1 MSRPTLAVL
10 LSRFPHPLD
19 KGDKLRAFH
28 QIRSLSLSCDIHLFT
43 LCEDSPSPADMLA
56 LEPYCRNITIFRLSR
71 AVIAWQSLLSVFRGL
86 PVQAGYFFHPAV
98 YRKFREVVMQLQ
110 PDALYLQLS
119 RTAAYGR
126 DLPFRKVIDFQDAF
140 SLNYAR
146 VSEQSSGLRR
156 WFYARESRLMRAFET
171 RMMDWYD
178 ATTIISE
185 FDRGHLERQPNKT
198 VVVGNGVD
206 TVHFAPQHAAP
217 SCDLLFAG
225 NLGYLPNAMAVE
237 FIAEQ
242 LMPGLLAQKPD
253 VKVWIT
259 GRSPELEKKYG
270 ALFPNNLIFKG
281 WVPDVRD
288 AYASARVFIAPLFT
302 GAGVQNKI
310 LEAMS
315 MELPCITTP
324 VVNASL
330 RASEGQ
336 ALWLASDADSFVFR
350 ILELL
355 RDEQA
360 RASMG
365 RNARAFVQERYS
377 WDKANGVLREVLFPS
392 K

>member
-1 MSRPTLAVL
+1 M
-10 LSRFPHPLD
+10 
-19 KGDKLRAFH
+19 K
-28 QIRSLSLSCDIHLFT
+28 
-43 LCEDSPSPADMLA
+43 A
-56 LEPYCRNITIFRLSR
+56 LQPYCSNITVFRLCR
-71 AVIAWQSLLSVFRGL
+71 PVILWQSLLSVFRGL
-86 PVQAGYFFHPAV
+86 PLQAGYFYHPAV
-98 YRKFREVVMQLQ
+98 CRKFREMVMQLQ

-146 VSEQSSGLRR
+146 ISEQSSGLRH

-185 FDRGHLERQPNKT
+185 FDRAQLHRQPNET

-206 TVHFAPQHAAP
+206 TLHFAPQHAAP

-242 LMPGLLAQKPD
+242 VMPRLLRHKPD

-259 GRSPELEKKYG
+259 GYNPELEKKYG
-270 ALFPNNLIFKG
+270 GLFPNNLFFKG
-281 WVPDVRD
+281 WLPDVRN

-330 RASEGQ
+330 Q
-336 ALWLASDADSFVFR
+336 AADAQELWLAEDADSFTR
-350 ILELL
+350 RAAELL
-355 RDEQA
+355 RDDRA
-360 RASMG
+360 RKTTGM
-365 RNARAFVQERYS
+365 RARAFVQEHYS
-377 WDKANGVLREVLFPS
+377 WEKANGVLRDVLFPA